1 MLILASATQNALA
14 HGENAAV
21 EQPVVDQDEEM
32 DKGGYEGEDEDK
44 EHVARTGE
52 DFEQGAVSRQV
63 MGDRTLS
70 ASVLRRDA
78 LVLLPTGRKRES
90 SGGSDIGSSTGYETG
105 VQDRKDGRRIK
116 RLKGKV
122 CLSPNEYL
130 SSRLTCKENLE

>member
-1 MLILASATQNALA
+1 MLILASTTQNALA
-14 HGENAAV
+14 HGEDAAV

-32 DKGGYEGEDEDK
+32 NEGGYEGEDEDQ

-52 DFEQGAVSRQV
+52 DTEQGAVIRQR
-63 MGDRTLS
+63 MGDRKFS
-70 ASVLRRDA
+70 APVLRRNT

-90 SGGSDIGSSTGYETG
+90 SGGSDDGFSIGHETG
-105 VQDRKDGRRIK
+105 IQDRKDGRRIK

-130 SSRLTCKENLE
+130 CSRLT